1 MHASSNI
8 RGLYAITQQTE
19 DTPQLL
25 ADVRAALD
33 GGARM
38 IQYRD
43 KTKRTALRI
52 DQASQLHALC
62 KLYNALFI
70 VNDDVNLAQ
79 AVNAD
84 GVHLGEMDDKL
95 DKARA
100 KMPGKIIGVSCYN
113 QLDRAVEAEERG
125 ADYVA
130 FGSFFPSATK
140 PDAAHAS
147 IDLLQQAW
155 QHVSI
160 PIVAIGGVTVNNAA
174 ELIEAGA
181 DAVAVVRA
189 VFDAEDIM
197 YAAKNFSTLFE
208 NKDDA

>member
-1 MHASSNI
+1 MSSSPSL
-8 RGLYAITQQTE
+8 RGLYAITQQTD
-19 DTPQLL
+19 DTPRLL

-33 GGARM
+33 GGARV

-43 KTKRTALRI
+43 KSKRTALRI

-62 KLYNALFI
+62 KLYNVLFI
-70 VNDDVNLAQ
+70 VNDDVNLAN
-79 AVNAD
+79 AVDAD
-84 GVHLGEMDDKL
+84 GVHLGELDDKL

-113 QLDRAVEAEERG
+113 QLERAVAAEERG

-140 PDAAHAS
+140 PDAKHAP
-147 IDLLQQAW
+147 IELLRQAW

-189 VFDAEDIM
+189 VFEAEDIM
-197 YAAKNFSTLFE
+197 YAAKNFSKLFE
-208 NKDDA
+208 NQT

>member
-1 MHASSNI
+1 MHPPSVI

-19 DTPQLL
+19 DTARLL

-43 KTKRTALRI
+43 KSKRTGLRI

-70 VNDDVNLAQ
+70 VNDDINLAM
-79 AVNAD
+79 AVDAD
-84 GVHLGEMDDKL
+84 GVHLGEMDEKL
-95 DKARA
+95 DKARS
-100 KMPGKIIGVSCYN
+100 KMPGKIIGVSCYD
-113 QLDRAVEAEERG
+113 QLDRAIEAEERG

-130 FGSFFPSATK
+130 FGSFFVSETK
-140 PDAAHAS
+140 PDAVRAP
-147 IDLLQQAW
+147 IELLRNAW

-160 PIVAIGGVTVNNAA
+160 PIVAIGGITVNNAA
-174 ELIEAGA
+174 ELVDAGA
-181 DAVAVVRA
+181 DAVAAVRA
-189 VFDAEDIM
+189 VFEAEDIM
-197 YAAKNFSTLFE
+197 YAAKNFSELFE
-208 NKDDA
+208 KKV

>member
-1 MHASSNI
+1 MHPVSAI
-8 RGLYAITQQTE
+8 RGLYAITQQTA

-43 KTKRTALRI
+43 KSKRTALRI

-62 KLYNALFI
+62 KLYSALFI
-70 VNDDVNLAQ
+70 VNDDVNLAK

-84 GVHLGEMDDKL
+84 GIHLGEMDAKL
-95 DKARA
+95 DIVRA
-100 KMPGKIIGVSCYN
+100 KMPDKIIGVSCYN
-113 QLDRAVEAEERG
+113 QLDRAVEAEEHG

-130 FGSFFPSATK
+130 FGSFFPSDTK
-140 PDAAHAS
+140 PDALRAP
-147 IDLLQQAW
+147 IELLREAW

-189 VFDAEDIM
+189 VFDAQDIM
-197 YAAKNFSTLFE
+197 FAAKNFSQLFE
-208 NKDDA
+208 SQT

>member
-1 MHASSNI
+1 MNLPSAI
-8 RGLYAITQQTE
+8 RGLYAITQQTD

-25 ADVRAALD
+25 ADVRAVLD

-43 KTKRTALRI
+43 KSKRTALRI

-62 KLYNALFI
+62 KLYGALFI
-70 VNDDVNLAQ
+70 VNDDVRLAQ
-79 AVNAD
+79 AVDAD
-84 GVHLGEMDDKL
+84 GVHLGEL
-95 DKARA
+95 DATLESVRA

-113 QLDRAVEAEERG
+113 QLDRAVDAEQRG

-130 FGSFFPSATK
+130 FGSFFASDTK
-140 PDAAHAS
+140 PDAVRAP
-147 IDLLQQAW
+147 IELLREAW

-160 PIVAIGGVTVNNAA
+160 PIVAIGGITINNAS
-174 ELIEAGA
+174 EVIEAGA

-189 VFDAEDIM
+189 VFDTDDVM
-197 YAAKNFSTLFE
+197 HAARNFSKLFE
-208 NKDDA
+208 NQT

>member
-1 MHASSNI
+1 MISFPSL
-8 RGLYAITQQTE
+8 RGLYAITQQTD
-19 DTPQLL
+19 DTPRLL

-33 GGARM
+33 GGARV

-43 KTKRTALRI
+43 KSKRTALRI

-62 KLYNALFI
+62 KLYNVLFI
-70 VNDDVNLAQ
+70 VNDDVNLAN
-79 AVNAD
+79 AVDAD
-84 GVHLGEMDDKL
+84 GVHLGELDDKL

-113 QLDRAVEAEERG
+113 QLERAVAAEERG

-140 PDAAHAS
+140 PDAKHAP
-147 IDLLQQAW
+147 IELLRQAW
-155 QHVSI
+155 QHVSS

-189 VFDAEDIM
+189 VFEAEDIM
-197 YAAKNFSTLFE
+197 YAAKNFSKLFE
-208 NKDDA
+208 NQT

>member
-1 MHASSNI
+1 MISFPSL
-8 RGLYAITQQTE
+8 RGLYAITQQTD
-19 DTPQLL
+19 DTPRLL

-33 GGARM
+33 GGARV

-43 KTKRTALRI
+43 KSKRTALRI

-62 KLYNALFI
+62 KLYNVLFI
-70 VNDDVNLAQ
+70 VNDDVNLAN
-79 AVNAD
+79 AVDAD
-84 GVHLGEMDDKL
+84 GVHLGELDDKL

-100 KMPGKIIGVSCYN
+100 KLPGKIIGVSCYN
-113 QLDRAVEAEERG
+113 QLERAVAAEERG

-140 PDAAHAS
+140 PDAKHAP
-147 IDLLQQAW
+147 IELLRQAW

-189 VFDAEDIM
+189 VFEAEDIM
-197 YAAKNFSTLFE
+197 YAAKNFSKLFE
-208 NKDDA
+208 NQT

>member
-1 MHASSNI
+1 MHPPSEI

-19 DTPQLL
+19 DTSQLL

-33 GGARM
+33 GGAHM

-43 KTKRTALRI
+43 KSHRTAMRI
-52 DQASQLHALC
+52 DQASQLRALC

-70 VNDDVNLAQ
+70 INDDVKLAQ
-79 AVNAD
+79 AVDAD
-84 GVHLGEMDDKL
+84 GVHIGDMDGKL
-95 DKARA
+95 ELVRA

-113 QLDRAVEAEERG
+113 QLERAVEAEERG

-140 PDAAHAS
+140 PDAARAS
-147 IDLLQQAW
+147 LDLLQLAW
-155 QHVSI
+155 QHVSL
-160 PIVAIGGVTVNNAA
+160 PIVAIGGITAANAM
-174 ELIEAGA
+174 EVIDAGA

-189 VFDAEDIM
+189 IFDSDDVM
-197 YAAKNFSTLFE
+197 YAAKNFSRLFE
-208 NKDDA
+208 KRS